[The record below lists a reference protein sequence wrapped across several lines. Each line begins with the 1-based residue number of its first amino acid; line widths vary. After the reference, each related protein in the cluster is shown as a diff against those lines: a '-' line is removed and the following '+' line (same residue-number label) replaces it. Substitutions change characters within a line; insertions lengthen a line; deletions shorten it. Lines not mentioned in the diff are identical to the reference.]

1 MTAML
6 GWFSLEDDAPPGE
19 ADRILARL
27 TASLADA
34 GLRLAG
40 AVQVNT
46 DRSADCACDMDVLVI
61 GEEDMPI
68 RISQSLGGGSSGCR
82 LDPGALE
89 MAAARVSVRLAGAEL
104 LILPKFGRQEAIGR
118 GFRSVIAQAVAQDVP
133 VLLHV
138 PPEQREDFARFCDGM
153 GQHVAPGALAE
164 WCLDQV
170 TGVQ

>member
-1 MTAML
+1 MTTML
-6 GWFSLEDDAPPGE
+6 GWFSLDDDAPAGE

-27 TASLADA
+27 AAGLADA

-46 DRSADCACDMDVLVI
+46 DRGADCACDMDVLVL

-89 MAAARVSVRLAGAEL
+89 MAAARVAVRLAGAEL
-104 LILPKFGRQEAIGR
+104 LILPKFGRQEAVGR

-138 PPEQREDFARFCDGM
+138 PPEQRADFERFCDGM
-153 GQHVAPGALAE
+153 GQRIPPGGLAE
-164 WCLDQV
+164 WCLDQAA
-170 TGVQ
+170 GVQ

>member
-6 GWFSLEDDAPPGE
+6 GWFSLEDDAPDGE

-27 TASLADA
+27 ATGLADA

-40 AVQVNT
+40 AVQRNT
-46 DRSADCACDMDVLVI
+46 DLGADCACDMDVLVI
-61 GEEDMPI
+61 GEEDAPI
-68 RISQSLGGGSSGCR
+68 RISQSLGSGSSGCR

-89 MAAARVSVRLAGAEL
+89 MAAARVEARLAGAEL

-118 GFRSVIAQAVAQDVP
+118 GFRSVIALALAQDVP

-138 PPEQREDFARFCDGM
+138 PPEQRADFDRFREGM
-153 GQHVAPGALAE
+153 GQRIPPSALAE

>member
-1 MTAML
+1 MIGYL
-6 GWFSLEDDAPPGE
+6 SLPSETDPQAH
-19 ADRILARL
+19 LARL
-27 TASLADA
+27 AATLTAA
-34 GLRLAG
+34 GHRVAG
-40 AVQVNT
+40 AVQIDST
-46 DRSADCACDMDVLVI
+46 PDRHDCDMDLRVLD
-61 GEEDMPI
+61 GPTF
-68 RISQSLGGGSSGCR
+68 RISQSLGPHATACR
-82 LDPGALE
+82 LDAGALAAAVRAVEDRLPGAD
-89 MAAARVSVRLAGAEL
+89 V

>member
-46 DRSADCACDMDVLVI
+46 DRGADCACDMDV
-61 GEEDMPI
+61 PI

-89 MAAARVSVRLAGAEL
+89 VAAARVSVRLAGAEL

>member
-6 GWFSLEDDAPPGE
+6 GWFSLDDDAPPGE

-27 TASLADA
+27 SAGLADA

-40 AVQVNT
+40 AIQVNT
-46 DRSADCACDMDVLVI
+46 DRGADCACDMDVLVL

-82 LDPGALE
+82 LDAGALE
-89 MAAARVSVRLAGAEL
+89 MAAARVAARLAGAEL
-104 LILPKFGRQEAIGR
+104 LILPKFGRQEAMGR
-118 GFRSVIAQAVAQDVP
+118 GFRSLIAQAVAQDVP

-138 PPEQREDFARFCDGM
+138 PPEQRAAFGRFCDEM
-153 GQHVAPGALAE
+153 GQRIAPGALAE

>member
-6 GWFSLEDDAPPGE
+6 GWFSLDDTAPPGE
-19 ADRILARL
+19 ADRVLARL
-27 TASLADA
+27 TATLADA

-46 DRSADCACDMDVLVI
+46 DLGADCACDMDVLVI
-61 GEEDMPI
+61 GEEDRPI

-89 MAAARVSVRLAGAEL
+89 LAAARVSARLAGAEL
-104 LILPKFGRQEAIGR
+104 LVVPKFGRQEAAGR
-118 GFRSVIAQAVAQDVP
+118 GFRSVIAEAVSQGVP

-138 PPEQREDFARFCDGM
+138 PTQQQPEFERFCGGL
-153 GQHVAPGALAE
+153 GQRLPPDALAE
-164 WCLDQV
+164 WCLDRAA
-170 TGVQ
+170 GVQ